1 MAKQA
6 QNIINVSL
14 TLLAIYLYSF
24 TANNIETEI
33 LGFNSFKFLI
43 SMAVLIQFVIF
54 LPSFL
59 FQTEKFY
66 DLTGS
71 LTYISVTSIAYFSL
85 ENPSTIDTILYLYVI
100 VWAGRL
106 GIFLFRRINKD
117 GKDERFDKA
126 KKKFFWFLQY
136 WMGQAAWV
144 VFSAGASIL
153 AILSPVEAELEV
165 LAFIGIF
172 LWWSGF
178 LIEVISDY
186 QKRKFRETSD
196 PKTEFISTGLWARS
210 RHPNYFGEITL
221 WVGMAVI
228 SLSSLSGIEYIT
240 AVVSPLFVY
249 LLLRKAEGVP
259 MLERIAD
266 ERYGELSD
274 YQEYKANTPVL
285 MMKIFK

>member
-1 MAKQA
+1 MAKQT

-85 ENPSTIDTILYLYVI
+85 DNPSTIDTILYLYVI

-153 AILSPVEAELEV
+153 AILSPVEAELEI

-228 SLSSLSGIEYIT
+228 SLSSLSGIEYVT

-266 ERYGELSD
+266 ERYGELTD

>member
-1 MAKQA
+1 MAKQT

-144 VFSAGASIL
+144 VFTAGASIL

-165 LAFIGIF
+165 IAFIGIF

-228 SLSSLSGIEYIT
+228 SLSSLSGIEYVT
-240 AVVSPLFVY
+240 AIVSPLFVY

-274 YQEYKANTPVL
+274 YQDYKANTPVL

>member
-1 MAKQA
+1 MTKQTR
-6 QNIINVSL
+6 NIIIVSL
-14 TLLAIYLYSF
+14 FLLAIYLYSF

-43 SMAVLIQFVIF
+43 SMAVIIQFAIF
-54 LPSFL
+54 LPSFI

-71 LTYISVTSIAYFSL
+71 LTFISVTSIAYFSL
-85 ENPSTIDTILYLYVI
+85 DNPSTIDTILYLYVI

-106 GIFLFRRINKD
+106 GIFLFRRIIKD

-144 VFSAGASIL
+144 VFTAGASIL

-165 LAFIGIF
+165 IAFIGIF

-196 PKTEFISTGLWARS
+196 PKTEFISTGLWGRS

-228 SLSSLSGIEYIT
+228 SLSSLSGVEYVT
-240 AVVSPLFVY
+240 AIVSPVFVY
-249 LLLRKAEGVP
+249 LLLRKTEGVP

>member
-1 MAKQA
+1 MAKQT

-85 ENPSTIDTILYLYVI
+85 DNPSTIDTILYLYVI

-228 SLSSLSGIEYIT
+228 SLSSLSGIEYVT
-240 AVVSPLFVY
+240 AIVSPLFVY

>member
-1 MAKQA
+1 MAKQT

-43 SMAVLIQFVIF
+43 SMAVLIQFAIF

-71 LTYISVTSIAYFSL
+71 LTFISVASIAYFSL
-85 ENPSTIDTILYLYVI
+85 DDPTTIDTILYLYVI

-144 VFSAGASIL
+144 VFTAGASIL

-165 LAFIGIF
+165 LAIIGIF

-196 PKTEFISTGLWARS
+196 PKTMFISTGLWAKS

-228 SLSSLSGIEYIT
+228 SLSSLSGIEYVT
-240 AVVSPLFVY
+240 AIVSPVFIY
-249 LLLRKAEGVP
+249 LLLVKLEGVP

-266 ERYGELSD
+266 ERYGELPD
-274 YQEYKANTPVL
+274 YQDYKANTPVL

>member
-1 MAKQA
+1 MNKQT

-14 TLLAIYLYSF
+14 FLLVIYLYSF
-24 TANNIETEI
+24 TAYNIETKI

-43 SMAVLIQFVIF
+43 CMAVLIQFAIF
-54 LPSFL
+54 LPSFI

-71 LTYISVTSIAYFSL
+71 LTFISVTSIAYFSL
-85 ENPSTIDTILYLYVI
+85 DNPSTIDTILYLYVI
-100 VWAGRL
+100 IWAGRL

-144 VFSAGASIL
+144 VFTAGASIL
-153 AILSPVEAELEV
+153 AILSPVEVELEV
-165 LAFIGIF
+165 IAFIGIF

-228 SLSSLSGIEYIT
+228 SLSSLSGIEYVT
-240 AVVSPLFVY
+240 AIVSPLFVY

-274 YQEYKANTPVL
+274 YQDYKANTPVL

>member
-1 MAKQA
+1 MAKQT

-14 TLLAIYLYSF
+14 FLLAIYLYSF

-43 SMAVLIQFVIF
+43 SMAVLIQFAIF

-85 ENPSTIDTILYLYVI
+85 DNPTTIDTILYLYVI

-144 VFSAGASIL
+144 VFTAGASIL
-153 AILSPVEAELEV
+153 AILSPAEAELEL

-196 PKTEFISTGLWARS
+196 TKTEFISTGLWARS

-228 SLSSLSGIEYIT
+228 SLSSLSGIEYVT

-266 ERYGELSD
+266 ERYGESTD

>member
-1 MAKQA
+1 MTKQTR
-6 QNIINVSL
+6 NIIIVSL
-14 TLLAIYLYSF
+14 FLLAIYLYSF

-43 SMAVLIQFVIF
+43 SMAVIIQFAIF
-54 LPSFL
+54 LPSFI

-71 LTYISVTSIAYFSL
+71 LTFISVTSIAYFSL
-85 ENPSTIDTILYLYVI
+85 DNPSTIDTILYLYVI

-106 GIFLFRRINKD
+106 GIFLFRRIIKD

-144 VFSAGASIL
+144 VFTAGASIL

-165 LAFIGIF
+165 IAFIGIF

-196 PKTEFISTGLWARS
+196 PKTEFISTGLWGRS

-228 SLSSLSGIEYIT
+228 SFSSLSGVEYVT
-240 AVVSPLFVY
+240 AIVSPVFVY
-249 LLLRKAEGVP
+249 FLLVKLEGVP

-285 MMKIFK
+285 LMKIFK

>member
-1 MAKQA
+1 MAKQT

-24 TANNIETEI
+24 TASNIETEI

-71 LTYISVTSIAYFSL
+71 LTFISVTSIAYFSL
-85 ENPSTIDTILYLYVI
+85 DNPTTIDTILYLYVI

-144 VFSAGASIL
+144 VFTAGASIL

-221 WVGMAVI
+221 WAGMAVI
-228 SLSSLSGIEYIT
+228 SLSSLSGIEYVT

>member
-1 MAKQA
+1 MAKQT

-85 ENPSTIDTILYLYVI
+85 DNPSTIDTILYLYVI

-153 AILSPVEAELEV
+153 AILSPVEADLEV

-228 SLSSLSGIEYIT
+228 SLSSLSGIEYVT

>member
-1 MAKQA
+1 MNKQMG
-6 QNIINVSL
+6 NILNVSL
-14 TLLAIYLYSF
+14 FLVGIYIYSF
-24 TANNIETEI
+24 TSNNIESEI

-43 SMAVLIQFVIF
+43 SLAVLIQFLIF
-54 LPSFL
+54 LPSFF

-71 LTYISVTSIAYFSL
+71 ITYISITSIAYFSVD
-85 ENPSTIDTILYLYVI
+85 NPTTIDTILYLYVI

-117 GKDERFDKA
+117 GKDVRFDKA
-126 KKKFFWFLQY
+126 KKQFFWFLQY

-144 VFSAGASIL
+144 VFTAGASIL
-153 AILSPVEAELEV
+153 AILSPVEAKLETV
-165 LAFIGIF
+165 VFIGIF

-178 LIEVISDY
+178 LIEVIADY
-186 QKRKFRETSD
+186 QKRKFKETSN
-196 PKTEFISTGLWARS
+196 PKTKFISTGLWARS

-221 WVGMAVI
+221 WVGMSVI
-228 SLSSLSGIEYIT
+228 SLSSLSGIEYVT
-240 AVVSPLFVY
+240 AIVSPFFVY
-249 LLLRKAEGVP
+249 LLLVKLEGVP

-266 ERYGELSD
+266 ERYGEFSD
-274 YQEYKANTPVL
+274 YQEYKANTPVV

>member
-1 MAKQA
+1 MAKQT

-43 SMAVLIQFVIF
+43 SMAVLIQFLIF

-85 ENPSTIDTILYLYVI
+85 DNPTTIDTILYLYVI

-144 VFSAGASIL
+144 IFSAGASIL

-228 SLSSLSGIEYIT
+228 SLSSLSGIEYVT

>member
-1 MAKQA
+1 MTKQTR
-6 QNIINVSL
+6 NIIIVSL
-14 TLLAIYLYSF
+14 FLLAIYLYSF

-43 SMAVLIQFVIF
+43 SMAVIIQFAIF
-54 LPSFL
+54 LPSFI

-71 LTYISVTSIAYFSL
+71 LTFISVTSIAYFSL
-85 ENPSTIDTILYLYVI
+85 DNPSTIDTILYLYVI

-106 GIFLFRRINKD
+106 GIFLFRRIIKD

-144 VFSAGASIL
+144 VFTAGASIL

-165 LAFIGIF
+165 IAFIGIF

-228 SLSSLSGIEYIT
+228 SLSSLSGVEYVT
-240 AVVSPLFVY
+240 AIVSPVFVY
-249 LLLRKAEGVP
+249 FLLVKLEGVP

>member
-1 MAKQA
+1 MAKQTR
-6 QNIINVSL
+6 NIINVSL

-186 QKRKFRETSD
+186 QKRKF
-196 PKTEFISTGLWARS
+196 
-210 RHPNYFGEITL
+210 
-221 WVGMAVI
+221 
-228 SLSSLSGIEYIT
+228 
-240 AVVSPLFVY
+240 
-249 LLLRKAEGVP
+249 KA
-259 MLERIAD
+259 
-266 ERYGELSD
+266 
-274 YQEYKANTPVL
+274 QN
-285 MMKIFK
+285 

>member
-1 MAKQA
+1 MTKQTR
-6 QNIINVSL
+6 NIIIVSL
-14 TLLAIYLYSF
+14 FLLAIYLYSF
-24 TANNIETEI
+24 TANDIETEI

-43 SMAVLIQFVIF
+43 SMAVLIQFAIF
-54 LPSFL
+54 LPSFI

-71 LTYISVTSIAYFSL
+71 LTFISVTSIAYFSL
-85 ENPSTIDTILYLYVI
+85 DNPSTIDTILYLYVI

-106 GIFLFRRINKD
+106 GIFLFRRIIKD

-144 VFSAGASIL
+144 VFTAGASIL

-165 LAFIGIF
+165 IAYIGIF

-228 SLSSLSGIEYIT
+228 SLSSLSGVEYVT
-240 AVVSPLFVY
+240 AIVSPVFVY
-249 LLLRKAEGVP
+249 FLLVKLEGVP

>member
-1 MAKQA
+1 MTKQT

-43 SMAVLIQFVIF
+43 SMAVLIQFLIF
-54 LPSFL
+54 VPSFL

-85 ENPSTIDTILYLYVI
+85 DNPTTIDTILYLYVI

-144 VFSAGASIL
+144 VFTAGASIL
-153 AILSPVEAELEV
+153 AILSPVETELGV
-165 LAFIGIF
+165 LALIGIF

-178 LIEVISDY
+178 LIEVIADN

-196 PKTEFISTGLWARS
+196 PKTEFISNGLWARS

-221 WVGMAVI
+221 WIGMAVL
-228 SLSSLSGIEYIT
+228 SLSSLSGIEYVT
-240 AVVSPLFVY
+240 AIVSPVFVY
-249 LLLRKAEGVP
+249 LLLIKAEGVP
-259 MLERIAD
+259 MLERIAE
-266 ERYGELSD
+266 ERYGGLPE
-274 YQEYKANTPVL
+274 YQQYKENTPVF

>member
-1 MAKQA
+1 MAKQT

-14 TLLAIYLYSF
+14 TLLSIYLYSF
-24 TANNIETEI
+24 TASNIETEI

-43 SMAVLIQFVIF
+43 AMAVLIQFVIF

-85 ENPSTIDTILYLYVI
+85 DNPTTIDTILYLYVI

-117 GKDERFDKA
+117 GKDVRFDKA

-240 AVVSPLFVY
+240 AVVSPLFIY

>member
-1 MAKQA
+1 MVKQT

-14 TLLAIYLYSF
+14 FLLAIYLYSF

-43 SMAVLIQFVIF
+43 STTVLIQFAIF

-85 ENPSTIDTILYLYVI
+85 DNPTTIDTILYLYVI

-144 VFSAGASIL
+144 VFTAGASIL

-165 LAFIGIF
+165 
-172 LWWSGF
+172 
-178 LIEVISDY
+178 D
-186 QKRKFRETSD
+186 
-196 PKTEFISTGLWARS
+196 
-210 RHPNYFGEITL
+210 
-221 WVGMAVI
+221 
-228 SLSSLSGIEYIT
+228 
-240 AVVSPLFVY
+240 
-249 LLLRKAEGVP
+249 
-259 MLERIAD
+259 
-266 ERYGELSD
+266 
-274 YQEYKANTPVL
+274 
-285 MMKIFK
+285 

>member
-1 MAKQA
+1 MTKQT

-24 TANNIETEI
+24 TANNIDTEI

-43 SMAVLIQFVIF
+43 SMAVLIQFLIF

-85 ENPSTIDTILYLYVI
+85 DSPSTIDTILYLYVI

-144 VFSAGASIL
+144 VFTAGASIL

-228 SLSSLSGIEYIT
+228 SLSSLSGIEYVT

-266 ERYGELSD
+266 ERYGELTD

>member
-1 MAKQA
+1 MTKQT

-43 SMAVLIQFVIF
+43 SMAVLIQFLIF
-54 LPSFL
+54 VPSFL

-71 LTYISVTSIAYFSL
+71 LTFISVTSIAYFSL
-85 ENPSTIDTILYLYVI
+85 DNPTTIDTILYLYVI

-144 VFSAGASIL
+144 VFTAGASIL
-153 AILSPVEAELEV
+153 AILSPVETELGV

-178 LIEVISDY
+178 LIEVIADY

-196 PKTEFISTGLWARS
+196 PKTEFISSGLWARS

-221 WVGMAVI
+221 WIGMAVL
-228 SLSSLSGIEYIT
+228 SLSSLSGIEYVT
-240 AVVSPLFVY
+240 AIVSPIFVY
-249 LLLRKAEGVP
+249 LLLIKAEGVP
-259 MLERIAD
+259 MLERIAE
-266 ERYGELSD
+266 ERYGDLPE
-274 YQEYKANTPVL
+274 YQQYKENTPVF

>member
-1 MAKQA
+1 MTKQT

-24 TANNIETEI
+24 TANNIDTEI

-43 SMAVLIQFVIF
+43 SMAVLIQFLIF

-85 ENPSTIDTILYLYVI
+85 DNPSTIDTILYLYVI

-228 SLSSLSGIEYIT
+228 SLSSLSGIEYVT

>member
-1 MAKQA
+1 MAKQT

-71 LTYISVTSIAYFSL
+71 LTFISVTSIAYFSL
-85 ENPSTIDTILYLYVI
+85 DNPTTIDTILYLYVI

-144 VFSAGASIL
+144 VFTAGASIL

-228 SLSSLSGIEYIT
+228 SLSSLSGIEYVT

>member
-1 MAKQA
+1 MNKQT

-14 TLLAIYLYSF
+14 TLIAIYLYSF

-43 SMAVLIQFVIF
+43 SIAVLIQFLVF
-54 LPSFL
+54 LPSFI
-59 FQTEKFY
+59 FKTEKFY

-85 ENPSTIDTILYLYVI
+85 DNPTTIDTILYLYVI
-100 VWAGRL
+100 IWAGRL

-144 VFSAGASIL
+144 VFTAGASVL
-153 AILSPVEAELEV
+153 AILSPIETELDII
-165 LAFIGIF
+165 AFIGIF

-178 LIEVISDY
+178 LIEVIADY

-196 PKTEFISTGLWARS
+196 SKSEFISNGLWARS

-221 WVGMAVI
+221 WIGMAVL
-228 SLSSLSGIEYIT
+228 SLSSLSGIEYVT
-240 AVVSPLFVY
+240 AIVSPVFVY
-249 LLLRKAEGVP
+249 LLLIKAEGVP

-266 ERYGELSD
+266 ERYSD
-274 YQEYKANTPVL
+274 LPEYQEYKDNTPVF
-285 MMKIFK
+285 MMKLFK

>member
-1 MAKQA
+1 MAKQT

-24 TANNIETEI
+24 TANNIDTEI

-85 ENPSTIDTILYLYVI
+85 DNPSTIDTILYLYVI

-228 SLSSLSGIEYIT
+228 SLSSLSGIEYVT

>member
-1 MAKQA
+1 MAKQTR
-6 QNIINVSL
+6 NIIIVSL
-14 TLLAIYLYSF
+14 FLLAIYLYSF

-43 SMAVLIQFVIF
+43 SMAVIIQFAIF
-54 LPSFL
+54 LPSFI

-71 LTYISVTSIAYFSL
+71 LTFISVTSIAYFSL
-85 ENPSTIDTILYLYVI
+85 DNPSTIDTILYLYVI

-106 GIFLFRRINKD
+106 GIFLFRRIIKD

-144 VFSAGASIL
+144 VFTAGASIL

-165 LAFIGIF
+165 IAFIGIF

-228 SLSSLSGIEYIT
+228 SLSSLSGVEYVT
-240 AVVSPLFVY
+240 AIVSPVFVY
-249 LLLRKAEGVP
+249 FLLIKLEGVP

>member
-1 MAKQA
+1 MDKQT

-59 FQTEKFY
+59 FQTEKIY

-71 LTYISVTSIAYFSL
+71 LTFISVTSIAYFSL

-144 VFSAGASIL
+144 VFTAGASIL

-196 PKTEFISTGLWARS
+196 PKTMFISTGLWAKS

>member
-1 MAKQA
+1 MAKQT

-43 SMAVLIQFVIF
+43 SMAVLIQFLIF

-85 ENPSTIDTILYLYVI
+85 DNPTTIDTILYLYVI

-228 SLSSLSGIEYIT
+228 SLSSLSGIEYVT

>member
-1 MAKQA
+1 MNKQT
-6 QNIINVSL
+6 QNIINISL
-14 TLLAIYLYSF
+14 TLLAIYFYSF
-24 TANNIETEI
+24 TASNIETEI

-43 SMAVLIQFVIF
+43 SMAVLIQFLIF
-54 LPSFL
+54 VPSFF

-85 ENPSTIDTILYLYVI
+85 DNPTTIDTILYLYVI

-144 VFSAGASIL
+144 VFTAGASIL
-153 AILSPVEAELEV
+153 AILSPVETELGV

-178 LIEVISDY
+178 LIEVIADY

-196 PKTEFISTGLWARS
+196 PKSEFISNGLWARS

-221 WVGMAVI
+221 WIGMGVL

-240 AVVSPLFVY
+240 AILSPIFVY
-249 LLLRKAEGVP
+249 LLLIKAEGVP
-259 MLERIAD
+259 MLERIAE
-266 ERYGELSD
+266 ERYGDLPE
-274 YQEYKANTPVL
+274 YQQYKENTPVL
-285 MMKIFK
+285 MMKLFK

>member
-1 MAKQA
+1 MGKQT

-71 LTYISVTSIAYFSL
+71 LTFISVTSIAYFSL
-85 ENPSTIDTILYLYVI
+85 DNPTTIDTILYLYVI

-228 SLSSLSGIEYIT
+228 SLSSLSGIEYVT
-240 AVVSPLFVY
+240 AVVSPLFIY